1 MNPAPMTDHLKPLSE
16 RRTTDEDGHDLIEPL
31 YVGIVTVS
39 SSRDASTDPGGDLAE
54 QLVTDAGDE
63 VTAREVVS
71 DDYSAIQS
79 VVGSLIRDPHV
90 DCIVTTGGT
99 GVTIDDVTPTAC
111 KALFDRE
118 LPGFGELFRMI
129 SYDIIG
135 HRAMASR
142 ATGGIAGDTPIFC
155 LPGSTGAVEDGLT
168 ELILP
173 EAPHLRGLAT
183 RHREDHA

>member
-1 MNPAPMTDHLKPLSE
+1 MDHSLQPLAD
-16 RRTTDEDGHDLIEPL
+16 RRALDEDEHDIVDPL

-39 SSRDASTDPGGDLAE
+39 SSRDPDADPGGDLAAE
-54 QLVTDAGDE
+54 LVSDAGGR
-63 VTAREVVS
+63 VTARELVSDEYAAIQRVVS
-71 DDYSAIQS
+71 TLAYEES
-79 VVGSLIRDPHV
+79 V

-99 GVTIDDVTPTAC
+99 GVTLDDVTPTAC
-111 KALFDRE
+111 AALFDRDI
-118 LPGFGELFRMI
+118 PGFGELFRSI

-142 ATGGIAGDTPIFC
+142 ATAGLIHDTPVFC
-155 LPGSTGAVEDGLT
+155 LPGSTGAVTDGLT

-183 RHREDHA
+183 RHRFSD

>member
-1 MNPAPMTDHLKPLSE
+1 MTQNIRPLEE
-16 RRTTDEDGHDLIEPL
+16 RRALDDDDHDIVDPR

-39 SSRDASTDPGGDLAE
+39 TSRAVDADPGGDLAE
-54 QLVTDAGDE
+54 NLVEEAGGL
-63 VTAREVVS
+63 VTARELVS
-71 DDYSAIQS
+71 DEYAEIQRIVSALATRES
-79 VVGSLIRDPHV
+79 V

-99 GVTIDDVTPTAC
+99 GVTLDDVTPTAC
-111 KALFDRE
+111 AALFDRDI
-118 LPGFGELFRMI
+118 PGFGELFRSI

-142 ATGGIAGDTPIFC
+142 ATGGLIHDTPVFC
-155 LPGSTGAVEDGLT
+155 LPGSTGAVKDGLT

-183 RHREDHA
+183 RHRFDK